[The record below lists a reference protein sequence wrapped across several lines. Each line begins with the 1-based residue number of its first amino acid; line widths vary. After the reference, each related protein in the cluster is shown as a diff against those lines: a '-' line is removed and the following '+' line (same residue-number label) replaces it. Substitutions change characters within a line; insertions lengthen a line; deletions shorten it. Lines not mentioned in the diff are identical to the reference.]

1 MFIISCLNY
10 ISINEKYVQLFLFLS
25 NVQKLFY
32 HLVLQGLKLNLI
44 CFWFPYDY
52 WAFMLILSN
61 VETLQGAISFTSQGS
76 HPVTSLWCLVS
87 LKYLTLAYI

>member
-1 MFIISCLNY
+1 MFIISCLN
-10 ISINEKYVQLFLFLS
+10 IIICPLLKKCVQLFLFLS
-25 NVQKLFY
+25 NVQKSFY

-44 CFWFPYDY
+44 CFWFPY

-76 HPVTSLWCLVS
+76 HPVT
-87 LKYLTLAYI
+87 TL